1 MEEKETY
8 MEEKRYCRKCGAELK
23 GQGKFCPKCGEPI
36 LSEEPPKGK
45 KKGRKIAI
53 VTIGII
59 GILGIGT
66 VVAYSYLG
74 KQEEKKNHVTAVKED
89 NEKKETKESKEDF
102 VETNEAEDYFAIIKS
117 EGGKEGLINGEGGW
131 VTPCI
136 YEDIDLYSQESFGLI
151 EVMNSE
157 EKIGFVD
164 KKGDEIIPCQYE
176 DSWGFSENGLAA
188 VQKDGKWGYINEKAS
203 CII

>member
-1 MEEKETY
+1 

-36 LSEEPPKGK
+36 LSEEPLKAK

-53 VTIGII
+53 ATIGVI
-59 GILGIGT
+59 GILGVGT
-66 VVAYSYLG
+66 AVAYSYFG
-74 KQEEKKNHVTAVKED
+74 KQEDKKNRVTAVKGED
-89 NEKKETKESKEDF
+89 EKEKKKETKERKEDF

-164 KKGDEIIPCQYE
+164 KKGDEIILPIR
-176 DSWGFSENGLAA
+176 W
-188 VQKDGKWGYINEKAS
+188 KMGYINEKGEE
-203 CII
+203 IIH